1 MQTLEMMLPRLAW
14 GATDYSVTRPSNNNL
29 RNSRGRRRHLATLR
43 RFGLRK
49 KIKTQNGHV
58 KQASAPSSLTQRQN
72 ARLMISLGKGGGRS

>member
-1 MQTLEMMLPRLAW
+1 MQTLEMMLSRLAW

-49 KIKTQNGHV
+49 K
-58 KQASAPSSLTQRQN
+58 
-72 ARLMISLGKGGGRS
+72 